1 MSDNFQIKSIIA
13 QEILDS
19 RSNPT
24 IRVSVTLSDNS
35 LGSANV
41 PSGASTGAHEA
52 IELRDNDPSRFSGKG
67 VLNAVANV
75 NNTIAK
81 KLTGMKFNDID
92 TIDKTLI
99 ELDGTENKSNLGA
112 NSILGVSLAT
122 IHAISSS
129 NQVPLYQ
136 YISNITNNKI
146 SLPVPM
152 FNILNGGSHASNS
165 TDIQEF
171 MVIPSGLNSFSESL
185 QFGAETYQSLKSLL
199 SKDGKSTNVGDEGG
213 FAPEMKSNQ
222 AAIEIILKAIEN
234 AGYKVGRDCYLGLD
248 VAASEFYIDS
258 KYELKKDNLN
268 LNSDEMVQ
276 YLINLVNSY
285 PILSIEDGLA
295 EDDWDGWATL
305 TQQIGNKIQ
314 LVGDDLYTTN
324 VARLTKGIQETSS
337 NSILIKFNQIGSITE
352 TFDAIELAKNAKWS
366 NVISHRSGETEDTTI
381 ADLAVG
387 TGAGQIKTGAPA
399 RSERVAKYNRLLSIE
414 EELKGSVSYAGKSA
428 FPFLS

>member
-1 MSDNFQIKSIIA
+1 MSDDFQIKSIIA
-13 QEILDS
+13 KEILDS

-35 LGSANV
+35 VGSTNV

-67 VLNAVANV
+67 VLKAVANV

-92 TIDKTLI
+92 TIDRTLI

>member
-1 MSDNFQIKSIIA
+1 
-13 QEILDS
+13 
-19 RSNPT
+19 
-24 IRVSVTLSDNS
+24 
-35 LGSANV
+35 
-41 PSGASTGAHEA
+41 
-52 IELRDNDPSRFSGKG
+52 
-67 VLNAVANV
+67 
-75 NNTIAK
+75 
-81 KLTGMKFNDID
+81 
-92 TIDKTLI
+92 
-99 ELDGTENKSNLGA
+99 
-112 NSILGVSLAT
+112 
-122 IHAISSS
+122 
-129 NQVPLYQ
+129 
-136 YISNITNNKI
+136 
-146 SLPVPM
+146 
-152 FNILNGGSHASNS
+152 
-165 TDIQEF
+165 
-171 MVIPSGLNSFSESL
+171 
-185 QFGAETYQSLKSLL
+185 
-199 SKDGKSTNVGDEGG
+199 
-213 FAPEMKSNQ
+213 MKSNQ

-414 EELKGSVSYAGKSA
+414 EELKGRVSYAGKAA

>member
-1 MSDNFQIKSIIA
+1 MSDDFQIKSIIA
-13 QEILDS
+13 KEILDS

-35 LGSANV
+35 VGSANV

-67 VLNAVANV
+67 VLKAVANV

-81 KLTGMKFNDID
+81 KLIGMKFNDID
-92 TIDKTLI
+92 TIDRTLI

-324 VARLTKGIQETSS
+324 VARLTKGIQETCS

-366 NVISHRSGETEDTTI
+366 NVISHRSGETEDKTI

-414 EELKGSVSYAGKSA
+414 EELKGSVSYAGKSEI
-428 FPFLS
+428 PFLS

>member
-1 MSDNFQIKSIIA
+1 MSDDFQIKSIIA
-13 QEILDS
+13 KEILDS

-75 NNTIAK
+75 NNNIAK

-122 IHAISSS
+122 IHALSNS

>member
-1 MSDNFQIKSIIA
+1 MSDDFQIKSIIA
-13 QEILDS
+13 KEILDS

-122 IHAISSS
+122 IHALSNS

>member
-35 LGSANV
+35 IGTANV

-67 VLNAVANV
+67 VLKAVANV

-81 KLTGMKFNDID
+81 KLTGMKFNNID
-92 TIDKTLI
+92 TIDRTLI

-234 AGYKVGRDCYLGLD
+234 AGYKIGRDCYLGLD
-248 VAASEFYIDS
+248 VAASEFYINS

-324 VARLTKGIQETSS
+324 VARLTKGIQEASS

>member
-1 MSDNFQIKSIIA
+1 MSDDFQIKSIIA
-13 QEILDS
+13 KEILDS

-35 LGSANV
+35 VGSANV

-92 TIDKTLI
+92 TIDRTLI

-122 IHAISSS
+122 IHALSSS

>member
-1 MSDNFQIKSIIA
+1 MSDDFQIKSIIA
-13 QEILDS
+13 KEILDS

-35 LGSANV
+35 VGSANV

-67 VLNAVANV
+67 VLKAVANV

-92 TIDKTLI
+92 TIDRTLI

-324 VARLTKGIQETSS
+324 VARLTKGIQETCS

-352 TFDAIELAKNAKWS
+352 TFDAIDLAKNAKWS

>member
-1 MSDNFQIKSIIA
+1 MSDDFQIKSIIA
-13 QEILDS
+13 KEILDS

-35 LGSANV
+35 VGSANV

-92 TIDKTLI
+92 TIDRTLI

-324 VARLTKGIQETSS
+324 VARLTKGIQETCS

-352 TFDAIELAKNAKWS
+352 TFDAIDLAKNAKWS

>member
-1 MSDNFQIKSIIA
+1 MSDDFQIKSIIA
-13 QEILDS
+13 KEILDS

-35 LGSANV
+35 VGSANV

-67 VLNAVANV
+67 VLKAVANV

-92 TIDKTLI
+92 TIDRTLI

-185 QFGAETYQSLKSLL
+185 QFGAETYQSLKFLL

>member
-35 LGSANV
+35 IGTANV

-52 IELRDNDPSRFSGKG
+52 IELRDNDPNRFSGKG
-67 VLNAVANV
+67 VLKAVTNV
-75 NNTIAK
+75 NNTIAN
-81 KLTGMKFNDID
+81 KLSGMKFTDIE

-99 ELDGTENKSNLGA
+99 ELDGTENKANLGA

-122 IHAISSS
+122 IHAISNS
-129 NQVPLYQ
+129 NGIPLYQ
-136 YISNITNNKI
+136 YISNITNNKM

-171 MVIPSGLNSFSESL
+171 MIIPSGLNSFTESL

-199 SKDGKSTNVGDEGG
+199 SKEGKSTNVGDEGG

-234 AGYKVGRDCYLGLD
+234 AGYKIVVDCYLGLD

-268 LNSDEMVQ
+268 LDSDEMVE

-295 EDDWDGWATL
+295 EDDWNGWANL

-324 VARLTKGIQETSS
+324 VARLTKGIEKTSS

>member
-13 QEILDS
+13 KEILDS

-122 IHAISSS
+122 IHALSNS

>member
-13 QEILDS
+13 KEILDS

-35 LGSANV
+35 VGSANV

-122 IHAISSS
+122 IHALSNS

>member
-1 MSDNFQIKSIIA
+1 MSDDFQIKSIIA
-13 QEILDS
+13 KEILDS

-35 LGSANV
+35 VGSANV

-67 VLNAVANV
+67 VLKAVANV

-92 TIDKTLI
+92 TIDRTLI

-129 NQVPLYQ
+129 NQIPLYQ

-324 VARLTKGIQETSS
+324 VARLTKGIQETCS

-352 TFDAIELAKNAKWS
+352 TFDAIDLAKNAKWS

>member
-13 QEILDS
+13 KEILDS

-81 KLTGMKFNDID
+81 KLTGMKFNNID
-92 TIDKTLI
+92 TIDRTLI

-122 IHAISSS
+122 IHALSNS

-199 SKDGKSTNVGDEGG
+199 YKDGKSTNVGDEGG

-248 VAASEFYIDS
+248 VASSEFYIDS

-324 VARLTKGIQETSS
+324 VARLTKGIQEASS

>member
-1 MSDNFQIKSIIA
+1 MSDDFQIKSIIA
-13 QEILDS
+13 KEILDS

-35 LGSANV
+35 IGSANV

-67 VLNAVANV
+67 VLKAVANV

-92 TIDKTLI
+92 TIDRTLI

-324 VARLTKGIQETSS
+324 VARLTKGIQETCS

-352 TFDAIELAKNAKWS
+352 TFDAIDLAKNAKWS

>member
-1 MSDNFQIKSIIA
+1 MSDDFQIKSIIA
-13 QEILDS
+13 KEILDS

-35 LGSANV
+35 VGSANV

-67 VLNAVANV
+67 VLKAVANV

-92 TIDKTLI
+92 TIDRTLI

-324 VARLTKGIQETSS
+324 VARLTKGIQETCS

>member
-35 LGSANV
+35 VGSANV

-67 VLNAVANV
+67 VLKAVANV

-81 KLTGMKFNDID
+81 KLTGMKFNNID
-92 TIDKTLI
+92 TIDRTLI

-234 AGYKVGRDCYLGLD
+234 AGYKIGRDCYLGLD
-248 VAASEFYIDS
+248 VAASEFYINS

>member
-13 QEILDS
+13 KEILDS

-35 LGSANV
+35 VGSANV

-122 IHAISSS
+122 IHALSSS

-428 FPFLS
+428 FPFL

>member
-1 MSDNFQIKSIIA
+1 MSDDFQIKSIIA
-13 QEILDS
+13 KEILDS

-35 LGSANV
+35 VGSANV

-67 VLNAVANV
+67 VLKAVANV

-92 TIDKTLI
+92 TIDRTLI

-352 TFDAIELAKNAKWS
+352 TFDAIDLAKNAKWS

>member
-122 IHAISSS
+122 IHALSNS

>member
-1 MSDNFQIKSIIA
+1 MSDDFQIKSIIA
-13 QEILDS
+13 KEILDS

-35 LGSANV
+35 VGSANV

-67 VLNAVANV
+67 VLKAVANV

-136 YISNITNNKI
+136 YISNITNNKT

>member
-1 MSDNFQIKSIIA
+1 MSDDFQIKSIIA
-13 QEILDS
+13 KEILDS

-35 LGSANV
+35 VGSANV

-67 VLNAVANV
+67 VLKAVANV

-92 TIDKTLI
+92 TIDRTLI

-268 LNSDEMVQ
+268 LDSDEMVE

-324 VARLTKGIQETSS
+324 VARLTKGIQETCS

-352 TFDAIELAKNAKWS
+352 TFDAIDLAKNAKWS

>member
-35 LGSANV
+35 VGSANV

-248 VAASEFYIDS
+248 VAASEFYINS

-324 VARLTKGIQETSS
+324 VARLTKGIQEASS

>member
-1 MSDNFQIKSIIA
+1 MSDDFQIKSIIA
-13 QEILDS
+13 KEILDS

-35 LGSANV
+35 VGSANV

-122 IHAISSS
+122 IHALSSS

-136 YISNITNNKI
+136 YISNITNNKT

>member
-35 LGSANV
+35 IGTANV

-52 IELRDNDPSRFSGKG
+52 IELRDNDPNRFSGKG
-67 VLNAVANV
+67 VLKAVTNV
-75 NNTIAK
+75 NNTIAN
-81 KLTGMKFNDID
+81 KLSGMKFTDIE

-99 ELDGTENKSNLGA
+99 ELDGTENKANLGA

-122 IHAISSS
+122 IHAISNS
-129 NQVPLYQ
+129 NGIPLYQ
-136 YISNITNNKI
+136 YISNITNNKM

-171 MVIPSGLNSFSESL
+171 MIIPSGLNSFTESL

-199 SKDGKSTNVGDEGG
+199 SKEGKSTNVGDEGG

-234 AGYKVGRDCYLGLD
+234 AGYKIGVDCYLGLD

-268 LNSDEMVQ
+268 LNSDEMVE

-295 EDDWDGWATL
+295 EDDWNGWANL

-324 VARLTKGIQETSS
+324 VARLTKGIEKTSS